1 MSDNAL
7 NNAVGP
13 RPAAPLTAYVN
24 AFRAGRAETAPAPD
38 GQPDPDALRRQIAA
52 LTPPQRA
59 AAARQAEILGALGQ
73 GLAGRPYAERRA
85 LLAHMT
91 PALAARG
98 VDPAAIA
105 GFDPT
110 DVNLSAAMTQAAGLK
125 GMLEA

>member
-1 MSDNAL
+1 MSDNAF
-7 NNAVGP
+7 ASSP
-13 RPAAPLTAYVN
+13 EPAAPLAAYVN
-24 AFRAGRAETAPAPD
+24 AFRAGRAEAAPAPAA
-38 GQPDPDALRRQIAA
+38 QPDPDAPRRQIAT
-52 LTPPQRA
+52 LSPPQRA

-85 LLAHMT
+85 LLAHMS

-110 DVNLSAAMTQAAGLK
+110 DANLAAAMTQAAGMK
-125 GMLEA
+125 SMLEA